1 MGGLVIALIRR
12 KGVILILSHECATIS
27 LVCGLSRQE
36 VADLNMKKPEHW
48 DNKQE
53 ANDVDYAHTENE

>member
-1 MGGLVIALIRR
+1 
-12 KGVILILSHECATIS
+12 LILSHESATES

-36 VADLNMKKPEHW
+36 VADLNMEKPEHW
-48 DNKQE
+48 DNEQE

>member
-1 MGGLVIALIRR
+1 
-12 KGVILILSHECATIS
+12 LILSHESATES
-27 LVCGLSRQE
+27 LGCGLSRQE

-48 DNKQE
+48 DNEQE